1 MTKPRLDDLIDGIR
15 SAHPESPLD
24 QLTNAV
30 LLAEHM
36 TELADHLIGHFV
48 DNARHKGASWTEIG
62 SCIGVTK
69 QAAQQRFTA
78 KPDANMFAKF
88 TPRAREAV
96 MRSQEEARAAR
107 LDEIHPE
114 HLVLA
119 MLPDAHS
126 MAMRAL
132 DAQGVTAA
140 AIRAAVTVPPGPEGF
155 EPPPLIKY
163 NAAAKK
169 ALELT
174 GREAFRLGHNYIG
187 TEHMLLAL
195 LAAED
200 GTGLLHRVGV
210 EPGKV
215 EAYILD
221 ALATITAGS
230 ADGPPAPPPPPAPPA
245 PPARPAVPP
254 VPPTPS
260 DPPPPPRP
268 GAPA

>member
-230 ADGPPAPPPPPAPPA
+230 ADGPPAPPSPPA